1 MKEDCLVGDFVPERD
16 FGTRSLFTAFGLT
29 RSLFTAFGLHES
41 RGRKVGAAREREMIG
56 GTWDKV
62 RKKVGLVEDCEE
74 LGHLQRK
81 YTRKGREWQE
91 GVT

>member
-1 MKEDCLVGDFVPERD
+1 MKEDCLVGDFVPVGD

-41 RGRKVGAAREREMIG
+41 SCRKVGAARERERKG

-62 RKKVGLVEDCEE
+62 RKEVGLVEDCEE

>member
-1 MKEDCLVGDFVPERD
+1 MKEDCLVGDFVPVGD

-41 RGRKVGAAREREMIG
+41 SCRKVGAARERE
-56 GTWDKV
+56 DKV
-62 RKKVGLVEDCEE
+62 RKEVGLVEDCEE